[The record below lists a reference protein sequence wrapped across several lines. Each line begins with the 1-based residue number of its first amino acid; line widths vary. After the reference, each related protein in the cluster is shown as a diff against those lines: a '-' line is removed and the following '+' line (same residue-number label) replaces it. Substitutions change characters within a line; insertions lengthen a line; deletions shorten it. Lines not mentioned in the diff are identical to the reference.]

1 MTKDAAAKKAIR
13 ALMSQE
19 GISYSEAKR
28 RIAVPC
34 DHYLM
39 VGDDYD
45 GDVKVFCHTCGL
57 PADAISA
64 ADAGHVYLECEAH
77 SLSEAR
83 LTGNLM
89 ECMNAYPIGDEGDGF
104 GPALMSCEPS
114 YPGWAD

>member
-1 MTKDAAAKKAIR
+1 MAH
-13 ALMSQE
+13 E
-19 GISYSEAKR
+19 GVSYAEAKR
-28 RIAVPC
+28 RLAVTC

-45 GDVKVFCHTCGL
+45 GGATIFCNGCGL
-57 PADAISA
+57 PAEAISA
-64 ADAGHVYLECEAH
+64 ADAEHVYLDCEVH

-89 ECMNAYPIGDEGDGF
+89 ECMNAYPIGDEGDGS
-104 GPALMSCEPS
+104 GPVLMSCEPE